1 MQGML
6 ATAVLVVFTGDSF
19 PRVITESTK
28 LKPGIA
34 LAPSQKEDGTDAAM
48 VIRGSNITVDFAGF
62 VLRGS
67 PEETMPNLRAGT
79 GIRVEGTNIT
89 LKNLRVHG
97 YKVGLMAKG
106 VKGLRL
112 LDSDFSYNWKQKLG
126 STLDKEDTADWMSYH
141 RNEKDEW
148 LRYGAGVYL
157 RDCDDS
163 LIKGVT
169 IKGGQNGLMITETDR
184 AEIVGN
190 DFSFLSSVGLGMYQ
204 SSHNLI
210 QQNKIDWCVRG
221 YSHGVYNR
229 GQDSTGILIYEQ
241 SNKNIFAY
249 NSVTHGGDG
258 FFLWAGQTTMDT
270 GQGGCNDNLLIGNDF
285 SHAPTNGIEAT
296 FSRNAF
302 VNNLMLEC
310 WHGAWLGY
318 SFESLV
324 LGNTFGM
331 NGEAIAW
338 EHGLDNIIK
347 GNTFRR
353 DTSGLV
359 LWQKKSEDPNWGYP
373 KYRDTSSRN
382 NLVEGNRFIGI
393 PQTVFNLRN
402 TKGVTAKNN
411 IFESNARLVTADAD
425 AEPVKWEN
433 NRVLATAEAWQK
445 DSNSIGSGVNT
456 VLSPLYS
463 TPRALMQSSGNVI
476 LGLDPR
482 REDYLARFKT
492 NWNPRDSMKFQKEL
506 NAVYKG
512 SLPKIPSW
520 RNDLPNPFLK
530 SGETR
535 GRRWIL
541 VDEWGPYD
549 FKSPKLWARGQK
561 AVSGGTEVTFEIL
574 GPAGTWTANP
584 MPGAILSQTSG
595 QVPGSVIA
603 TFPAGVNLQEVDL
616 TYRSSRTT
624 TNDRGMTAPAG
635 QDIKLRWSRFQI
647 SIDWSIK
654 WFNYDLAKEDPR
666 TNYEG
671 WIARASGA
679 TTPLKT
685 TEINYGW
692 GGSPAAGITNDNFGT
707 LAEGTFEIKPGRYTL
722 NVTSDDGV
730 RVWVDGKKV
739 IENWTYHG
747 PTLDTAVLDLGGRHT
762 IKLEHFELNGY
773 SALKVAL
780 EPLTR

>member
-1 MQGML
+1 ML
-6 ATAVLVVFTGDSF
+6 AAAVLTAFAGDTF
-19 PRVITESTK
+19 RNTITESVK
-28 LKPGIA
+28 LDPRTVV
-34 LAPSQKEDGTDAAM
+34 APSQKEDGSDAAL
-48 VIRGSNITVDFAGF
+48 VIRGNGITVDFNGF

-67 PEETMPNLRAGT
+67 PEETLPNLRKGT

-89 LKNLRVHG
+89 LKNLKVHG
-97 YKVGLMAKG
+97 YKVGLIAKG
-106 VKGLRL
+106 VKGLKII
-112 LDSDFSYNWKQKLG
+112 DSDFSYNWKQKLA
-126 STLDKEDTADWMSYH
+126 STLEKEDLSDWMSYH

-157 RDCDDS
+157 RDCDEA
-163 LIKGVT
+163 LIRGVT

-184 AEIVGN
+184 AEIIGN

-241 SNKNIFAY
+241 SNKNVFAY

-318 SFESLV
+318 SYETLV
-324 LGNTFGM
+324 LGNTFGL

-338 EHGLDNIIK
+338 EHGLNNIIK

-353 DTSGLV
+353 DTNGIV

-382 NLVEGNRFIGI
+382 NLIENNRFFGI

-402 TKGVTAKNN
+402 TKGVTAKGNQ
-411 IFESNARLVTADAD
+411 FEANARLVTADAD
-425 AEPVKWEN
+425 AEPVKWEKN
-433 NRVLATAEAWQK
+433 TIRATPEAWQK
-445 DSNSIGSGVNT
+445 DSAALSGT
-456 VLSPLYS
+456 AYPVLSSLYEV
-463 TPRALMQSSGNVI
+463 PRALMQSSGNVI

-482 REDYLARFKT
+482 REDYLSRFKT
-492 NWNPRDSMKFQKEL
+492 SWNPKDSLRFQAEVKSL
-506 NAVYKG
+506 YKG
-512 SLPKIPSW
+512 DLPSIPAW

-530 SGETR
+530 TGETR

-549 FKSPKLWARGQK
+549 FQSPKLWARGQK
-561 AVSGGTEVTFEIL
+561 AVPGGTEVTFEIL

-584 MPGAILSQTSG
+584 MSGVILSQTSG

-603 TFPAGVNLQEVDL
+603 TFPPGVNLQEVDL
-616 TYRSSRTT
+616 TYRGSRPTT
-624 TNDRGMTAPAG
+624 DVRGIVSAAG
-635 QDIKLRWSRFQI
+635 TDLKLKWSRFQI
-647 SIDWSIK
+647 SIDWSIR
-654 WFNYDLAKEDPR
+654 WFNYDLTKEDPR

-679 TTPLKT
+679 AAPIKT

-692 GGSPAAGITNDNFGT
+692 SGSPAKTIGNDNFGT

-747 PTLDTAVLDLGGRHT
+747 PTLDTAVLDLGGKHT

-780 EPLTR
+780 EPLAR